1 MSGSIDFH
9 ELEQFRENL
18 LNMKEH
24 APEIMEELIVGEGI
38 YAVKQARSIA
48 KNDGIVDTGYYRR
61 NWHTGNR
68 KTPATKKQT
77 KMYDGSK
84 PERKGKDYMI
94 DVYNN
99 VDYAKHL
106 EYGFRSHYVPPQYL
120 SSYYRKKFP
129 KGLYV
134 GTPGGYVE
142 GHYVMRRAIRQT
154 ETTQKARLSRKWNKK
169 VREYMERGLQL

>member
-48 KNDGIVDTGYYRR
+48 KNDGIVDTGAYRM

-68 KTPATKKQT
+68 DMPASSEKEE
-77 KMYDGSK
+77 YDGSK
-84 PERKGKDYMI
+84 PQRHGSNYVI

-99 VDYAKHL
+99 LDYAKHL
-106 EYGFRSHYVPPQYL
+106 EYGFRSHFVPPQYL
-120 SSYYRKKFP
+120 SGYYRKRFP
-129 KGLYV
+129 NGMYV
-134 GTPGGYVE
+134 GTPGGYVK
-142 GHYVMRRAIRQT
+142 GHYVLERTIERTRST
-154 ETTQKARLSRKWNKK
+154 RKARLSRKWNKK

>member
-38 YAVKQARSIA
+38 YAVKVARSFTQ
-48 KNDGIVDTGYYRR
+48 KEDVRDTGYYLR

-68 KTPATKKQT
+68 KNPPTKKQT
-77 KMYDGSK
+77 KLYDGSK
-84 PERKGKDYMI
+84 PKKHGSNYVI

-120 SSYYRKKFP
+120 SGYYLKRFP
-129 KGLYV
+129 NGMYV
-134 GTPGGYVE
+134 GTPGKYVR
-142 GHYVMRRAIRQT
+142 GHFIMFKAIQKT
-154 ETTQKARLSRKWNKK
+154 ADTQQDRLSRKWNKK